1 MVYRIEY
8 HIRIDISRNMYEF
21 YTATA
26 ATGGVI
32 GFGLTTWPNIPG
44 GVLPWT
50 VYEASIARPI
60 RAPMYLNH
68 VND

>member
-44 GVLPWT
+44 GVLP
-50 VYEASIARPI
+50 
-60 RAPMYLNH
+60 
-68 VND
+68 